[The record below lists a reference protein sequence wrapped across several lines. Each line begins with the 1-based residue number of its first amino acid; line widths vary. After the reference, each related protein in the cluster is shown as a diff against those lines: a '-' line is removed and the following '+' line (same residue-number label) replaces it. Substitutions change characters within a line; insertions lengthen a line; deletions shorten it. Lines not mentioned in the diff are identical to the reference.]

1 MEIIPLTW
9 LDKINS
15 SRKTVVVLAVL
26 ALFSGIGTYTV
37 FARSGAAG
45 PNPDVVLGFMYLNLG
60 LLIVIGLLVSKRLVR
75 LWSQRRQGLA
85 GSQLHTRMVMLFSV
99 VAVIPTIVVA
109 LFSAFLFDFGIRS
122 WFSERIGA
130 AVDASQAV
138 AESYLE
144 EHRQNI
150 IGDALAMAFD
160 LNRQAPFL
168 MSRPKQLAN
177 VIQAQ
182 AAIRN
187 LTEAVVFET
196 SGKVLAK
203 TGLSLTFDFEPF
215 PESAFQRARNG
226 EVATL
231 TSEVDRVRAI
241 IRLDNFVDAYLFVGR
256 FVDPEILAY
265 IDKTKQATAEYN
277 LLQGKRADVQITFAL
292 IFALVSLLLLFA
304 AIWVGLNLATQVSN
318 PVSQLIMASEKI
330 SEGDFSLRIS
340 NKSDI
345 GEFSMLNSTFN
356 RMTDQLEVQRKDLIQ
371 AHKIEDERRQFTEA
385 VLGGVSAG
393 VIGLDKNGSITLPNK
408 SGAQLLG
415 LSEKEMMHQPLVSII
430 PEMADL
436 FEMAKLSK
444 KVDANYFNQI
454 EASIELVRESKH
466 LTLRTRIT
474 AEGSQNIINGF
485 VVTFDDITELQ
496 SAQRT
501 AAWAD
506 VARRIAHEIKNPLTP
521 IQLSAERLKRK
532 YLSLITEEQDLF
544 ISLTETISRQVAD
557 IGRMVDEFS
566 SFARMPSA
574 KLAPNDLKKI
584 IESQITLHSGANS
597 NIDFHLEIRNG
608 PIIALCDDHQIR
620 QMITNLLQNSIDS
633 ITARENNGNL
643 DKGIVKI
650 KSTIKSEFCH
660 LEIIDNGIGLPAE
673 ISNRLTE
680 PYVTTREKGTGL
692 GLAIVAKIVEDHEG
706 TLRIQ
711 DVSEQGSGVVVT
723 ITIPLVEIGNSK

>member
-109 LFSAFLFDFGIRS
+109 LFSVFLFDFGIRS

-215 PESAFQRARNG
+215 PESAFQKARNG

-415 LSEKEMMHQPLVSII
+415 LSETEMMNQPLVSII

-444 KVDANYFNQI
+444 KVDTNYFNQI

-466 LTLRTRIT
+466 ITLRTRIT

-566 SFARMPSA
+566 SFARMPAA
-574 KLAPNDLKKI
+574 KLASNDLKKI

-597 NIDFHLEIRNG
+597 NIDFHLEIRKG
-608 PIIALCDDHQIR
+608 PIIALCDDQQIR

-650 KSTIKSEFCH
+650 KSSIKSNFCH

-692 GLAIVAKIVEDHEG
+692 GLAIVAKIVEDHGG
-706 TLRIQ
+706 TLRIR

-723 ITIPLVEIGNSK
+723 ITIPLVETGNSK

>member
-1 MEIIPLTW
+1 MELIPLTW

-15 SRKTVVVLAVL
+15 SRKTVVVVAVL

-37 FARSGAAG
+37 FAKSGVAG

-60 LLIVIGLLVSKRLVR
+60 LLIVIGLLVSKRLLR
-75 LWSQRRQGLA
+75 IWSQRRQGLA
-85 GSQLHTRMVMLFSV
+85 GSQLHTRMVVLFSV

-109 LFSAFLFDFGIRS
+109 LFSVFLFDFGIRS
-122 WFSERIGA
+122 WFTERIGA
-130 AVDASQAV
+130 AVDSSQAV
-138 AESYLE
+138 AEAYLE
-144 EHRQNI
+144 EHRRNI
-150 IGDALAMAFD
+150 TGDALAMAFD

-168 MSRPKQLAN
+168 MARPKQLAKF
-177 VIQAQ
+177 IQAQ

-196 SGKVLAK
+196 SGEVLAK

-215 PESAFQRARNG
+215 PENAFQKARNG

-241 IRLDNFVDAYLFVGR
+241 IRLDNFVDAYLYVGR
-256 FVDPEILAY
+256 FVDPAILAY
-265 IDKTKQATAEYN
+265 IDKTRQATAEYN

-318 PVSQLIMASEKI
+318 PVSQLMMASEKI
-330 SEGDFSLRIS
+330 SEGDLSTRIS

-345 GEFSMLNSTFN
+345 GEFSMLNTAFN
-356 RMTDQLEVQRKDLIQ
+356 RMTEQLEVQRKDLIQ
-371 AHKIEDERRQFTEA
+371 AHQIEDERRQFTEA

-393 VIGLDKNGSITLPNK
+393 VIGLDKSGNINLPNK
-408 SGAQLLG
+408 SGAKLLG
-415 LSEKEMMHQPLVSII
+415 LSEEEMMHQPLTSVI

-436 FEMAKLSK
+436 FKMAKLSK
-444 KVDANYFNQI
+444 KVETNYFDQI
-454 EASIELVRESKH
+454 EALIELVREGKH
-466 LTLRTRIT
+466 IILRTRIT

-532 YLSLITEEQDLF
+532 YLSLITEEKDLF
-544 ISLTETISRQVAD
+544 ISLTETISRQVTD

-566 SFARMPSA
+566 SFARMPAA
-574 KLAPNDLKKI
+574 KLTSKDLNKI
-584 IESQITLHSGANS
+584 IESQITLHSGAN
-597 NIDFHLEIRNG
+597 NDIDFHLDMPNG
-608 PIIALCDDHQIR
+608 PILVLCDDHQIR

-633 ITARENNGNL
+633 ISAREDYGNFV
-643 DKGIVKI
+643 KGTVKI
-650 KSTIKSEFCH
+650 KSSIKSDSCH

-692 GLAIVAKIVEDHEG
+692 GLAIVAKIVEDHNG

-711 DVSEQGSGVVVT
+711 DVPERGSGVVVA
-723 ITIPLVEIGNSK
+723 ITIPLVETGNSK

>member
-1 MEIIPLTW
+1 MELIPLTW

-15 SRKTVVVLAVL
+15 SRKTVVVVAVL

-37 FARSGAAG
+37 FAKSGTAG
-45 PNPDVVLGFMYLNLG
+45 PNPDVVLGFMYLNLV
-60 LLIVIGLLVSKRLVR
+60 LLIVIGLLVSKRLLR
-75 LWSQRRQGLA
+75 IWSQRRQGLA
-85 GSQLHTRMVMLFSV
+85 GSQLHTRMVVLFSV

-109 LFSAFLFDFGIRS
+109 LFSVFLFDFGIRS
-122 WFSERIGA
+122 WFTERIGA
-130 AVDASQAV
+130 AVDSSQAV
-138 AESYLE
+138 AEAYLE
-144 EHRQNI
+144 EHRRNI
-150 IGDALAMAFD
+150 TGDALAMAFD

-168 MSRPKQLAN
+168 MARPKQLAKF
-177 VIQAQ
+177 IQAQ

-196 SGKVLAK
+196 SGEVLAK

-215 PESAFQRARNG
+215 PENAFQKARNG

-241 IRLDNFVDAYLFVGR
+241 IRLDNFVDAYLYVGR
-256 FVDPEILAY
+256 FVDPAILAY

-277 LLQGKRADVQITFAL
+277 LLQGKRADIQITFAI

-318 PVSQLIMASEKI
+318 PVSQLMMASEKI
-330 SEGDFSLRIS
+330 SEGDLSTRIS

-345 GEFSMLNSTFN
+345 GEFSMLNTAFN
-356 RMTDQLEVQRKDLIQ
+356 RMTEQLEVQRKDLIQ
-371 AHKIEDERRQFTEA
+371 AHQIEDERRQFTEA

-393 VIGLDKNGSITLPNK
+393 VIGLDKSGNINLPNK
-408 SGAQLLG
+408 SGAKLLG
-415 LSEKEMMHQPLVSII
+415 LSEEEMMHQPLTSVI

-436 FEMAKLSK
+436 FKMAKLSK
-444 KVDANYFNQI
+444 KVETNYFDQI
-454 EASIELVRESKH
+454 EALIELVREGKH
-466 LTLRTRIT
+466 IILRTRIT

-532 YLSLITEEQDLF
+532 YLSLITKEKDLF
-544 ISLTETISRQVAD
+544 ISLTETISRQVTD

-566 SFARMPSA
+566 SFARMPAA
-574 KLAPNDLKKI
+574 KLASKDLNKI
-584 IESQITLHSGANS
+584 IESQVTLHSGAN
-597 NIDFHLEIRNG
+597 NDIDFHLEMQNG
-608 PIIALCDDHQIR
+608 PILVLCDDQQIR

-633 ITARENNGNL
+633 INARENYGNL
-643 DKGIVKI
+643 VKGTVKI
-650 KSTIKSEFCH
+650 KSSIKSDSCQ
-660 LEIIDNGIGLPAE
+660 LEIVDNGIGLPAE

-692 GLAIVAKIVEDHEG
+692 GLAIVAKIVEDHNG

-711 DVSEQGSGVVVT
+711 DVPERGSGVVVA
-723 ITIPLVEIGNSK
+723 ITIPLVETGNSK